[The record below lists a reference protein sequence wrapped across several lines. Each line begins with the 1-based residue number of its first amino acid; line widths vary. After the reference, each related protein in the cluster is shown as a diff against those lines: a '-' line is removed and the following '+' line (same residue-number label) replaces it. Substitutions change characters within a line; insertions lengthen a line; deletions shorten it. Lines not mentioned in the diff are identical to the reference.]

1 MRWWRRFAGLLLVLH
16 GLAHSVFPVRG
27 VTARLSTALG
37 QGGVTLAWVVALV
50 GFIAAGLGLL
60 GARPYRRAW
69 RPLAL
74 VAVVASLAVLVMAWE
89 PDLVV
94 GAVLDVAIGMGALVS
109 GRRRPLVPMH
119 PERPTR
125 PARRRFWGVVG
136 DGVANVFLLYA
147 LLVAAPHPWYTRWGS
162 TDAELAMPLPGDAP
176 GRHPAYEMN
185 LAVSIAAPPSEV
197 WPWLVQIGQDRAGF
211 YSYDWLE
218 NLLLGAGIHS
228 ANSIHPEWQHRAVGD
243 EVRILPPGALGGLI
257 REPISMRVER
267 VEPERA
273 LVLQMWGAFVLVP
286 GLGDSTRLITRTQV
300 AGPGAPVVMSPL
312 DLLGF
317 QPVHFIMERKM
328 LLGMKQRVEHAHR
341 EPGLASRGLPGD
353 MRGARGGGP

>member
-1 MRWWRRFAGLLLVLH
+1 MRWWHRLAGLLLVLH

-27 VTARLSTALG
+27 VTARMSNVLE
-37 QGGVTLAWVVALV
+37 QGGVTLAWIVALV

-74 VAVVASLAVLVMAWE
+74 VAAVASLVALALAWE
-89 PDLVV
+89 PDLLV
-94 GAVLDVAIGMGALVS
+94 GAVLDVIIGMGALAS
-109 GRRRPLVPMH
+109 GRRRPVYTMR
-119 PERPTR
+119 PER
-125 PARRRFWGVVG
+125 PARRGFWGVVG
-136 DGVANVFLLYA
+136 DVLANALVLYVV
-147 LLVAAPHPWYTRWGS
+147 LVAAPHPWYTRWGS
-162 TDAELAMPLPGDAP
+162 TDAELAMPLPGDDP

-185 LAVSIAAPPSEV
+185 LAVSISAPPSEV

-218 NLLLGAGIHS
+218 NLLLGAHIHS
-228 ANSIHPEWQHRAVGD
+228 ANAIHPEWQHRAAGD

-257 REPISMRVER
+257 RKPITMRVEQ
-267 VEPERA
+267 VVPERA

-286 GLGDSTRLITRTQV
+286 GPEGTTRLITRTPV
-300 AGPGAPVVMSPL
+300 AGPGAPVVMAPL
-312 DLLGF
+312 DLFGF

-328 LLGMKQRVEHAHR
+328 LLGMKERAERAPRSAPRPV
-341 EPGLASRGLPGD
+341 G
-353 MRGARGGGP
+353 